1 MIPLHVSGF
10 QTGLVLGRG
19 VGGGGEVGSR
29 FPLPL
34 PIGQCPP
41 EKKGPPWSHGCVD
54 IVWPSHWAQRVQGD
68 HLNPHPSTLPHMHP
82 W

>member
-41 EKKGPPWSHGCVD
+41 EKKETV
-54 IVWPSHWAQRVQGD
+54 ITRT
-68 HLNPHPSTLPHMHP
+68 TLVTWMC
-82 W
+82 